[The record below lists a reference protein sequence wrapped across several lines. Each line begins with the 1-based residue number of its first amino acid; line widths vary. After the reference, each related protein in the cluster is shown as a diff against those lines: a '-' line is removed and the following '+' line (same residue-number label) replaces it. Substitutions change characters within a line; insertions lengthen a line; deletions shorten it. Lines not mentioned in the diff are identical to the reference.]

1 MAKYLVTGPRVVF
14 GTGFVLGLSEKQIQ
28 SRKHLLEK
36 NRQGYKV
43 ISTVEFKKGE
53 VIDIIT
59 KSLTKLTLSMLEL
72 VEKSKKTSEEPE
84 ASGEDKG

>member
-1 MAKYLVTGPRVVF
+1 MTKYLVTGPRVVF
-14 GTGFVLGLSEKQIQ
+14 GTGFVLGLSEEQIQ

-53 VIDIIT
+53 TVDIIT
-59 KSLTKLTLSMLEL
+59 KSLTKSTLSALEL
-72 VEKSKKTSEEPE
+72 VDKSKKAPEETDV
-84 ASGEDKG
+84 SGENKG

>member
-14 GTGFVLGLSEKQIQ
+14 GAGFVLGLSEEQIQ

-53 VIDIIT
+53 TVDIIT
-59 KSLTKLTLSMLEL
+59 KSLTKSTLSALEL
-72 VEKSKKTSEEPE
+72 VDKSKKALEETDV
-84 ASGEDKG
+84 SGENKG